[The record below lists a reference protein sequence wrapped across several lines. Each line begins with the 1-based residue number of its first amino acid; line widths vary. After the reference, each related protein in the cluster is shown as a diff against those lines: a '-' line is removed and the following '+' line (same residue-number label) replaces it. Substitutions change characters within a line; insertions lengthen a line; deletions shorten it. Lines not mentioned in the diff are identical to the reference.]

1 MNNLKI
7 DARINAIAKAVGSC
21 NTVIDIGTDHGKL
34 PAKLLMDGV
43 CSKAILVDISKDS
56 LQKAKDL
63 FDELKLHGKFIVS
76 DGFEKIDEQFDCVV
90 ISGMGSELISD
101 ILQKGAEKL
110 NGAHLVLGP
119 NLKEENLRKFL
130 GSIHY
135 CVQYEILV
143 RAAKRIYC
151 IMYAQ
156 ASKETLNPKELYIGK
171 IFNQYND
178 IKIIRE
184 YLDKQRKLLQAE
196 LDGNNMAKIKNY
208 ERVSE
213 INTKLKWIEEELEK
227 LK

>member
-7 DARINAIAKAVGSC
+7 DARINAIAKAVGKC

-34 PAKLLMDGV
+34 PAKLLIDGV

-63 FDELKLHGKFIVS
+63 FDELKLDGKFIVS
-76 DGFEKIDEQFDCVV
+76 DGFEKINEQFDCVV

-101 ILQKGAEKL
+101 ILQKGVEKL
-110 NGAHLVLGP
+110 NGAYLVLGP

-171 IFNQYND
+171 IFNQHND

-184 YLDKQRKLLQAE
+184 YLDKQKKLLQAE
-196 LDGNNMAKIKNY
+196 LYGKNLAKIKNY

-227 LK
+227 IK